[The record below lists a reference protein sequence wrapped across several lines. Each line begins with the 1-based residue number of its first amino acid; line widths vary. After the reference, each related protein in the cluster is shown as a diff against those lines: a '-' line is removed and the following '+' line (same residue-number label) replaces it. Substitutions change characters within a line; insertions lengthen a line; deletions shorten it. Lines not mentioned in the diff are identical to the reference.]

1 VLPLLSLAVAL
12 AQTTAPPP
20 QPSGVIESV
29 VVFPDRAAVTRSLE
43 VELVAG
49 LNEVRFQDLPPTL
62 DEHTLQAKGSGV
74 EGTRLLG
81 LDVATRELAE
91 DRRARV
97 AELEDQIREARD
109 AIEVERDGLAA
120 ATAEL
125 EFLGELKAA
134 AAKQLSAELLFA
146 RETVDDASA
155 IAKLL
160 RTRIPEVQEIR
171 RAANIA
177 LRDLGAKVDALER
190 ELATVRG
197 AAQWSRRD
205 VVVLVEAPGPGVGEV
220 DLTYVLIGASWK
232 PAYDIRASAED
243 GTVALSM
250 NALVQQTTGEQWSDA
265 SLTLS
270 TARPAVGIAPP
281 ELPPFWLQSDYQVYG
296 VDEWEGDYEEVLE
309 EAPRRSRDERAA
321 PAQVAAPMEVVR
333 AAVSERAVATTFE
346 VPGAASIPGDG
357 TRRKLR
363 VTDLELETTTLR
375 VVVPR
380 VDPSVFLVAEA
391 TWEEGW
397 PLLAGQAS
405 MFLDDAFVGVMSLPT
420 VGTGEEVALAFG
432 RDDAV
437 RTEVEIVEDRRKA
450 PDWMGRIT
458 AYKRWTF
465 HLENGR
471 DEAVEIEVRDRV
483 PVPTESRYKV
493 RYDGDEPDEAR
504 PDGLVTFRRALTA
517 GAKADIT
524 FGYILRYP
532 KRHPPAV
539 LP

>member
-1 VLPLLSLAVAL
+1 VFALFSLAVAL
-12 AQTTAPPP
+12 AQTPAPPP

-49 LNEVRFQDLPPTL
+49 VNEVRFVDLPPTL
-62 DEHTLQAKGSGV
+62 QERTLQANGSGV
-74 EGTRLLG
+74 EGARLLG

-97 AELEDQIREARD
+97 AELQDQIQATRD
-109 AIEVERDGLAA
+109 AIQVEQDELEA

-125 EFLGELKAA
+125 KFLAELQAA
-134 AAKQLSAELLFA
+134 AAKQLSAEMLFA
-146 RETVDDASA
+146 EETVDDASA
-155 IAKLL
+155 VAELL
-160 RTRIPEVQEIR
+160 RTRIPEVQGFR

-205 VVVLVEAPGPGVGEV
+205 VVVLVEAPEPGVAEI
-220 DLTYVLIGASWK
+220 DLTYILSGASWT
-232 PAYDIRASAED
+232 PAYDIRAVAEG
-243 GTVALSM
+243 GTIALSM
-250 NALVQQTTGEQWSDA
+250 NALVQQTTGEEWSEA
-265 SLTLS
+265 ALTLS
-270 TARPAVGIAPP
+270 TARPAAGIAPP
-281 ELPPFWLQSDYQVYG
+281 ELQPFWLQSDYQVYG
-296 VDEWEGDYEEVLE
+296 ADEWEGDYEEVLE

-321 PAQVAAPMEVVR
+321 PAPVAAPMGVAR
-333 AAVSERAVATTFE
+333 AAVSERAGATTFE

-363 VTDLELETTTLR
+363 VTDLELETTPLR

-380 VDPSVFLVAEA
+380 VDPSVFLIAKT
-391 TWEEGW
+391 TWEAGW
-397 PLLAGQAS
+397 PLLAGEAS

-420 VGTGEEVALAFG
+420 VGTGEEMELAFG

-437 RTEVEIVEDRRKA
+437 RAEVELVEDRRTN
-450 PDWMGRIT
+450 PDWTGRIT
-458 AYKRWTF
+458 VFKKWTF

-471 DEAVEIEVRDRV
+471 DEAVDIELRDRV

-493 RYDGDEPDEAR
+493 RYDGDEPDETR
-504 PDGLVTFRRALTA
+504 SDGLVTFRRSLAA
-517 GAKADIT
+517 GAKVDIT